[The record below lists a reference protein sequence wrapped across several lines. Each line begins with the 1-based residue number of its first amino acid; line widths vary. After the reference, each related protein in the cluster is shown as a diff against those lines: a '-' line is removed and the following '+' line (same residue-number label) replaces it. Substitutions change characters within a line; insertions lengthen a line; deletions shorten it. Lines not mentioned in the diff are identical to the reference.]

1 MFSAASVSARFQL
14 GLRDMRAVFFLVIH
28 SMPLGSQLS
37 MQGRYWHGGRL
48 VFLTSWGAGSA
59 LCSRPDTYRACF
71 S

>member
-37 MQGRYWHGGRL
+37 MQGRYWHEGSPRLFDLVGRWISI
-48 VFLTSWGAGSA
+48 VFSTRYLPSV
-59 LCSRPDTYRACF
+59 L
-71 S
+71 